1 MIPRFGFAIL
11 LALIVLVAVPFG
23 ANRMWAWGLLA
34 VLVGMAMLTMAVAAM
49 VNRANLALAWRH
61 YRLLA
66 LGYLAVLAWM
76 MMQAWTG
83 VPEFLHH
90 PLWREAAVTL
100 GTPLEGAIS
109 LDPAASLSEA
119 TKFIAYGGVFW
130 LALQFA
136 GSDHRARVIFW
147 AVLFAAFANAVYGL
161 IMQFSGGDSILW
173 FKRWSYQG
181 SVIGTF
187 VNRNHFGAF
196 CGLGLLVGFGYLLEE
211 LRRVSAGQSLRTLAG
226 LLRVS
231 EALSARLILLGIVVL
246 TLGLSVILSGSRG
259 ALTATGIG
267 LAAFLVGVSLS
278 NRISGARVLRLG
290 IALLAVAFVAVSI
303 NGTVT
308 LERLSAAGANM
319 HQRLTL
325 YKSTLAA
332 IADRPFLGTG
342 GGTFE
347 SVFLTYRP
355 EGMWSALRRYDY
367 AHNTYLE
374 FGLEHGLVAL
384 AIMLFLTGWLLRR
397 LIRGA
402 RTRRR
407 NDIFPGVGIGATAL
421 VASHALIDFSL
432 EIPAVAVTYLVIAA
446 VAYTQSIPHGERG
459 ARSRAEETSG
469 LHHAAARTP

>member
-1 MIPRFGFAIL
+1 MIPRFGFALL
-11 LALIVLVAVPFG
+11 LALVVLVAVPFG

-34 VLVGMAMLTMAVAAM
+34 IVVGIAMLSMAIAAAA
-49 VNRANLALAWRH
+49 NPANLALAWRH

-66 LGYLAVLAWM
+66 VGYLVVLAWM
-76 MMQAWTG
+76 LVQAWTG
-83 VPEFLHH
+83 MPEFLHH
-90 PLWREAAVTL
+90 PLWREAAGAL
-100 GTPLEGAIS
+100 GTPVRGAIS

-119 TKFIAYGGVFW
+119 SKFIAYGGVFW

-136 GSDHRARVIFW
+136 ASDHSARVIFW

-161 IMQFSGGDSILW
+161 IVQFSGGDTILW

-211 LRRVSAGQSLRTLAG
+211 LRRVSAGLSLRTLAG

-231 EALSARLILLGIVVL
+231 ENLSARLILLCIIVL

-267 LAAFLVGVSLS
+267 LTAFLAGASLS
-278 NRISGARVLRLG
+278 NRISATRVLRFGIVLLG
-290 IALLAVAFVAVSI
+290 AALVAVAI

-308 LERLSAAGANM
+308 LERLSAVGANM
-319 HQRLTL
+319 HQRLAL
-325 YKSTLAA
+325 YKATLTA
-332 IADRPFLGTG
+332 IADRPLLGTG

-347 SVFLTYRP
+347 SVFLAYRP
-355 EGMWSALRRYDY
+355 EAMWSALRRYDY

-384 AIMLFLTGWLLRR
+384 AIMLFLAVWLMRR
-397 LIRGA
+397 LIKGA
-402 RTRRR
+402 RTRRH
-407 NDIFPGVGIGATAL
+407 NDVFPGVGIGATAL

-432 EIPAVAVTYLVIAA
+432 EIPAVAVAYLVITA
-446 VAYTQSIPHGERG
+446 VAYTQSIPHRERG
-459 ARSRAEETSG
+459 PMPRARIPDSPHHAGAETS
-469 LHHAAARTP
+469 